1 MVLLRFVQQMKLL
14 LATYL
19 AMSLVAF
26 AAYAADKFKAK
37 HAMWRTPEKVLHVME
52 LCCGWP
58 GALLAQK
65 ILRHKSY
72 KPSFRSVFWLMAFIN
87 VCVVGLVVWK
97 WR

>member
-1 MVLLRFVQQMKLL
+1 MKLL
-14 LATYL
+14 VATYS
-19 AMSLVAF
+19 AMSLLTF
-26 AAYAADKFKAK
+26 AAYAVDKFKAK
-37 HAMWRTPEKVLHVME
+37 HAMWRTPEKTLHLME

-72 KPSFRSVFWLMAFIN
+72 KPSFRRVFWLMVLIN
-87 VCVVGLVVWK
+87 VCVVGLVTWK